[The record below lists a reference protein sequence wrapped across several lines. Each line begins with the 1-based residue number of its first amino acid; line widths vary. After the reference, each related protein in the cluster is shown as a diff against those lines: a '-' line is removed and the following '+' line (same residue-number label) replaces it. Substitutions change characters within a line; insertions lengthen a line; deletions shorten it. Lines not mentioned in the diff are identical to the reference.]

1 MQPDDTAS
9 PVSLGARGILGARL
23 KSRGARLK
31 IEAAATETGQAKP
44 PAGSRRYEGKGC
56 PPALRLRSG
65 QEGRHEGDPGAKN
78 AALKAAALSATA
90 DANGAHDDDCRGGR
104 SEQRIGRRAP
114 TLFMSET
121 IGFAEGELKSRRFF
135 RDSGT
140 AELRPPKTAVNLL
153 TTYS

>member
-1 MQPDDTAS
+1 MGNAS
-9 PVSLGARGILGARL
+9 
-23 KSRGARLK
+23 SRAQEHRQDCLCH
-31 IEAAATETGQAKP
+31 
-44 PAGSRRYEGKGC
+44 KGN
-56 PPALRLRSG
+56 L
-65 QEGRHEGDPGAKN
+65 GAKN

-104 SEQRIGRRAP
+104 SEQRIGRRSP